1 MATNIPNDSVSTLQR
16 LQNILNTAYSK
27 VKAGRRISAILFF
40 FCFLIVGFLALSAI
54 EASFYLS
61 SSVKIYATAAIVA
74 VALLAVYGIIRS
86 FKKPSRSQFIN
97 QYLTTRGKKG
107 EKIQSAIDLFK
118 NSEQQAS
125 IFYDAALESN
135 LQGIDTPV
143 FKSDLSQYLKKQRY
157 FKLLWVSTTGL
168 LAAIIGFVLM
178 LSFSPDSMNRTA
190 QIWETFEK
198 PNPFLYTVTPASATV
213 EQGITITP
221 SITFTGE
228 ETPETVTLAFKTDVE
243 DGYRKRPMERI
254 DPQVQV
260 FESGEIDVTNS
271 LSYYIEMDEFQ
282 SELFRLD
289 VEVQPRFDTLL
300 ATVTPPTYTQI
311 PPRNLEYPFLNISV
325 YPGSEINFKGTFNK
339 PVQSLLLLSQADS
352 LAFPKSDPDTLRS
365 FEADISP
372 VASDTITFAME
383 DYDGLTNQN
392 AFRTIIRINEDEA
405 PTIVIREPS
414 ASVMMNEPGEL
425 DIVYQATDDFGIERA
440 ELNWELRRAY
450 VDEPERAR
458 IRLTTPQNGRIS
470 RYTWDL
476 AEIGL
481 RPRDEVRFT
490 IRAMD
495 NDQFSG
501 GKWGQSKEIVVQ
513 IPSLAEFFEDIDE
526 KERDVQSELENV
538 SESFDQMEQ
547 EYERFMEK
555 LRNNPEGGFE
565 EQEMLES
572 VSEKQKQ
579 IDETVQELQDQF
591 DELKK
596 EMEKSQSVS
605 EETRESYRELQQLME
620 ELDDPE
626 LQKALEELREA
637 MENMNPSQMEE
648 ALENVSFN
656 EELYKERLERTKEL
670 FKTLKMNSDLNKL
683 AEQYEDLAKRVN
695 NEENESLEQ
704 LDQEMETARQDMDR
718 VSDQLEKLDQNPP
731 KRAAERL
738 KQIKEEAQQELDQ
751 IKEQADEMQQNAS
764 DQMQQGEQSPSE
776 QMKQQQQ
783 QMSQQLQQQAENMR
797 QMQQQMS
804 GEQLQVN
811 IIALQRALY
820 TLLELSDTQEFLTQD
835 AQETA
840 HRSPGYVGLAR
851 EQNYVQD
858 QFTSVA
864 DSIFQISSEIPGVP
878 NQINRKKEEVE
889 RSLKNSV
896 DEMAERNQ
904 RGATIA
910 SRESLGGIN
919 DLSSLIASLI
929 DQLMNQSGG
938 SGAGG
943 SMSMQQMMEQ
953 MQEMSGNQQ
962 QLNQQLQQMVN
973 DMQGDRLSREQ
984 SERLDQLARQ
994 QNEIRKQLQEL
1005 QRSGA
1010 LKDGDRM
1017 MSELQRMMD
1026 EMEDS
1031 INDMRG
1037 GVTDDLMIERQQN
1050 ILSRML
1056 SAEDAMEQR
1065 GEDEEREGSEA
1076 DQRNYDL
1083 PPDMTL
1089 EELQQEIRSRLQD
1102 PDYTRFSEEYQKLIE
1117 LYFERIRRMNEE
1129 VLPN

>member
-1 MATNIPNDSVSTLQR
+1 MATNTPNDSVSTLQR
-16 LQNILNTAYSK
+16 LQNILNSAYTK
-27 VKAGRRISAILFF
+27 VNAGRRISAILFF
-40 FCFLIVGFLALSAI
+40 FCFLIVGFLGLSAI

-61 SSVKIYATAAIVA
+61 STAKIYASAAILIVT
-74 VALLAVYGIIRS
+74 VLAVYGIYSS
-86 FKKPSRSQFIN
+86 FKKPSRPQFFN
-97 QYLTTRGKKG
+97 QYLKTRGKEG
-107 EKIQSAIDLFK
+107 EKVQSAIDLYK
-118 NSEQQAS
+118 NSEQKSS
-125 IFYDAALESN
+125 IFYEAALESN
-135 LQGIDTPV
+135 LQDIDTSV
-143 FKSDLSQYLKKQRY
+143 FKTDLSQYLKKQRY
-157 FKLLWVSTTGL
+157 FKLLRGSTAGL
-168 LAAIIGFVLM
+168 LAAIIGFALM
-178 LSFSPDSMNRTA
+178 LSFSPDSINRTA

-198 PNPFLYTVTPASATV
+198 PNPFLYTVNPASATV
-213 EQGITITP
+213 EQGVTITP
-221 SITFTGE
+221 SIEFTGE
-228 ETPETVTLAFKTDVE
+228 EIPETVTFAFKTDVE
-243 DGYRKRPMERI
+243 DGYRNRPMERVS
-254 DPQVQV
+254 DSQV

-271 LSYYIEMDEFQ
+271 LSYYIEMDGFQ

-300 ATVTPPTYTQI
+300 ATVTPPEYTQI
-311 PPRNLEYPFLNISV
+311 PSQNLEYPFTNISV
-325 YPGSEINFKGTFNK
+325 YPGSGIHFRGTFNK
-339 PVQSLLLLSQADS
+339 PVRALLLLSQANS
-352 LAFPKSDPDTLRS
+352 VAFPKNDTDTLRT
-365 FEADISP
+365 FEARISP

-383 DYDGLTNQN
+383 DLDGLTNQN
-392 AFRTIIRINEDEA
+392 PFRTVIRINEDEA
-405 PTIVIREPS
+405 PTVVIREPS
-414 ASVMMNEPGEL
+414 SSVMMNEPGEL
-425 DIVYQATDDFGIERA
+425 SINYQATDDFGIESA

-450 VDEPERAR
+450 VEEPERSR
-458 IRLTTPQNGRIS
+458 IQLTTPQNGRLS
-470 RYTWDL
+470 QYTWDL

-501 GKWGQSKEIVVQ
+501 GKWGQSKEITVR
-513 IPSLAEFFEDIDE
+513 IPSLAEVFEDIDE
-526 KERDVQSELENV
+526 KEQNVQSELENV
-538 SESFDQMEQ
+538 SESFNQMEQ
-547 EYERFMEK
+547 EYERFMER

-565 EQEMLES
+565 EEEMLES
-572 VSEKQKQ
+572 VSEKQKE
-579 IDETVQELQDQF
+579 IDETVQQLQEQF

-596 EMEKSQSVS
+596 EMEESQSVS

-620 ELDDPE
+620 ELDSPD

-637 MENMNPSQMEE
+637 MENMNPGQMEE

-683 AEQYEDLAKRVN
+683 AEQYEDLAERVN

-704 LDQEMETARQDMDR
+704 LEQEMETARQDMDQL
-718 VSDQLEKLDQNPP
+718 SEQLEKLDQNPP

-738 KQIKEEAQQELDQ
+738 KKIKEQARQELDQ
-751 IKEQADEMQQNAS
+751 IKEQADDMQQNTS
-764 DQMQQGEQSPSE
+764 DQIQQGEQNPSE
-776 QMKQQQQ
+776 ETKQQQQ
-783 QMSQQLQQQAENMR
+783 QMSQQLQQQADKMR

-804 GEQLQVN
+804 GQQLQVN
-811 IIALQRALY
+811 ILALQRALY

-840 HRSPGYVGLAR
+840 HRSSGYVGLAR

-943 SMSMQQMMEQ
+943 GMSMQQMMEQ
-953 MQEMSGNQQ
+953 MQQMSGDQQ

-984 SERLDQLARQ
+984 SERIDQLARQ
-994 QNEIRKQLQEL
+994 QNNIRKQLQEL

-1010 LKDGDRM
+1010 LKDGDRV

-1056 SAEDAMEQR
+1056 SAEEAMEQR

>member
-1 MATNIPNDSVSTLQR
+1 MATNNPNDSISTLQQ
-16 LQNILNTAYSK
+16 LQNILKTAFSK
-27 VKAGRRISAILFF
+27 VKAGRRISGILFF
-40 FCFLIVGFLALSAI
+40 FCFLIVGFLGLSVI

-61 SSVKIYATAAIVA
+61 STVKIYATASIVI
-74 VALLAVYGIIRS
+74 VALLAAYGINRS
-86 FKKPSRSQFIN
+86 FKKTSRPQFIN
-97 QYLTTRGKKG
+97 QYLNTRGKEG

-118 NSEQQAS
+118 NRELHAS

-135 LQGIDTPV
+135 LQGVDTSV
-143 FKSDLSQYLKKQRY
+143 FKADLSQYLKKQRY
-157 FKLLWVSTTGL
+157 FKLLRSSTAGL
-168 LAAIIGFVLM
+168 LAAIIAFALM

-190 QIWETFEK
+190 QVWETFEK
-198 PNPFLYTVTPASATV
+198 PNPFLYTVKPASATV

-228 ETPETVTLAFKTDVE
+228 KTPETVTLAFKTDVE
-243 DGYRKRPMERI
+243 DSYRNRPMDRV
-254 DPQVQV
+254 DTQV

-282 SELFRLD
+282 SELYRLD

-300 ATVTPPTYTQI
+300 ATVVPPAYTQI
-311 PPRNLEYPFLNISV
+311 PPRNLEYPFTNISV

-339 PVQSLLLLSQADS
+339 PVRSLVLISEADS
-352 LAFPKSDPDTLRS
+352 LAFPESEPDTLRS
-365 FEADISP
+365 FEAAISP
-372 VASDTITFAME
+372 VASDTITFTME

-392 AFRTIIRINEDEA
+392 PFRTIIRINEDEA
-405 PTIVIREPS
+405 PTVVIREPS
-414 ASVMMNEPGEL
+414 SSVMMNEPGEL
-425 DIVYQATDDFGIERA
+425 NIVYQATDDFGIERA
-440 ELNWELRRAY
+440 ELNWELSRAY

-458 IRLTTPQNGRIS
+458 IRLKTPQNGRIS

-490 IRAMD
+490 IRAID

-501 GKWGQSKEIVVQ
+501 GKWGQSKEIVVR

-526 KERDVQSELENV
+526 KEREVQSELDNV

-547 EYERFMEK
+547 EYERFMER
-555 LRNNPEGGFE
+555 LRNNPEGGYE

-579 IDETVQELQDQF
+579 IDETVQKLQEQF

-596 EMEKSQSVS
+596 EMEESQSVS

-620 ELDDPE
+620 ELDDPD
-626 LQKALEELREA
+626 LQKALEELRKA

-683 AEQYEDLAKRVN
+683 AEQYEDLAERVN
-695 NEENESLEQ
+695 NEESESLEQ
-704 LDQEMETARQDMDR
+704 LEQEMETARQDMDQ

-776 QMKQQQQ
+776 QMKKQQQ
-783 QMSQQLQQQAENMR
+783 QMSQQLQQQAEKMR

-811 IIALQRALY
+811 ILALQRALY

-840 HRSPGYVGLAR
+840 HRSSGYVGLAR

-889 RSLKNSV
+889 RFLKNSV

-929 DQLMNQSGG
+929 DQLMDQSGG

-943 SMSMQQMMEQ
+943 GMSMEQMMEQ
-953 MQEMSGNQQ
+953 MQEMSGDQQ

-994 QNEIRKQLQEL
+994 QNDIRKQLQEL

-1010 LKDGDRM
+1010 LKDGDRV